1 MPHRNKYILLI
12 GSLSLALVCNDFENF
27 YLLNRQEAVYSN
39 LKRKVSLVVWF
50 SAVQL
55 ILDSTPL
62 LWSEIWIYDYLWVSI
77 CISIAVD

>member
-12 GSLSLALVCNDFENF
+12 GSSSLALVCNDFENF
-27 YLLNRQEAVYSN
+27 YLLNRQEAMYSN
-39 LKRKVSLVVWF
+39 LKITLVVWF

-62 LWSEIWIYDYLWVSI
+62 PWSEIWIYDYLWVSI

>member
-27 YLLNRQEAVYSN
+27 YLLNRQEAMYSN
-39 LKRKVSLVVWF
+39 LKITLVVWF

-62 LWSEIWIYDYLWVSI
+62 PWSEILIYDYLWVSI